1 MQAVLSVFPLP
12 GDRART
18 GVEQRPK
25 MLEAKTFG
33 AGERSI
39 EFSAARPK
47 TLAAEGVGRR
57 RRKMLPAG
65 REAFPDRN
73 VRCTSLQEAKEFTVA
88 GRERS
93 ARDPRRPGQSRAG
106 SSTRRDAERPRSQ
119 RIMRRDCHVMLPA
132 CQASHSNMTS

>member
-65 REAFPDRN
+65 REAFPDLN
-73 VRCTSLQEAKEFTVA
+73 VRYVPAGGKGIHRRRSGTVGPRPA
-88 GRERS
+88 TTWAI
-93 ARDPRRPGQSRAG
+93 ARRLI
-106 SSTRRDAERPRSQ
+106 DAP
-119 RIMRRDCHVMLPA
+119 
-132 CQASHSNMTS
+132 